1 MFVIG
6 ITIDTL
12 FAHFW
17 LGFNSGDSAQVPVL
31 WFASEREAAAATDDP
46 DVQLF
51 LSYIGGNEHAFRMLF
66 EKWKLPVISY
76 FYRSTG
82 SRETAEELALDVFR
96 KLHQS
101 IQRYEPKARFSTF
114 LFFIARRLLLNHSRK
129 MRRKPLDFYDPQEL
143 VLLTGETAYD
153 KTFSQEQEEALTTV
167 LSQLH
172 EKYRTPL
179 LLTLQQGM
187 QPRDV
192 AVVIGKSE
200 NSTRVL
206 LHRGKQQLKH
216 LLETWI

>member
-1 MFVIG
+1 MSVIG

-12 FAHFW
+12 LLRILQGTESRSQKQIPALW
-17 LGFNSGDSAQVPVL
+17 CACGEEPSAVL
-31 WFASEREAAAATDDP
+31 DDP

-51 LSYIGGNEHAFRMLF
+51 LSYIGGNKHAFRMLF
-66 EKWKLPVISY
+66 EKWKLPLISY
-76 FYRSTG
+76 FYRSIG
-82 SRETAEELALDVFR
+82 DRESAEELALDVFR

-101 IQRYEPKARFSTF
+101 NHRYQPEAKFPTY

-143 VLLTGETAYD
+143 VSVVGESSYD
-153 KTFSQEQEEALTTV
+153 EDFSQEQEQTLMMV
-167 LSQLH
+167 LGQLS

-192 AVVIGKSE
+192 AGIIGKSE

-206 LHRGKQQLKH
+206 LHRGRQQLKN
-216 LLETWI
+216 LLETWK